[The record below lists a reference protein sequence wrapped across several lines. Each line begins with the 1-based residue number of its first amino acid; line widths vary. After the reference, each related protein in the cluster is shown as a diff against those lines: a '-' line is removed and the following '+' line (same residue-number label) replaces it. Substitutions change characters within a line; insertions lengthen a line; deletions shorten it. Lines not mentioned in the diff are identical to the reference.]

1 MKTNR
6 FLWVFS
12 LLFILGI
19 SGGCKRL
26 SHPGNN
32 PDTSGASGHV
42 KLTVDG
48 SLVFD
53 KTANAEDGELVI
65 IRNSDHAL
73 VFSFNG
79 AQGKVLLGGVISNV
93 PDPGGSHI
101 VTSNVQSDD
110 ESGVALNNET
120 GEIIAP
126 DGWPLKDMMALSG
139 SISRPQAKKVI
150 VEGRM
155 EELTDIMNIHY
166 YNFRLEIDVAR
177 IIP

>member
-26 SHPGNN
+26 AHPGNN
-32 PDTSGASGHV
+32 PDTSVSGGHV

-53 KTANAEDGELVI
+53 KTANADDGELVT
-65 IRNSDHAL
+65 IRSSDHSLA
-73 VFSFNG
+73 FQFNG
-79 AQGKVLLGGVISNV
+79 SQGKVLLGGDVSHV
-93 PDPGGSHI
+93 PDTGGSHVI
-101 VTSNVQSDD
+101 TTNVQSDN
-110 ESGVALNNET
+110 ESGVALINEM
-120 GEIIAP
+120 GEITAP
-126 DGWPLKDMMALSG
+126 DGWPLKDMVALSG
-139 SISRPQAKKVI
+139 NISRPQAKKVI

-155 EELTDIMNIHY
+155 EEITDVMNIHY